1 MDQLNRPA
9 RALRW
14 APIVLVGA
22 YLAIPILCSIAFAVF
37 PGGSFSLESY
47 SVLGSDASLLDAAA
61 RTLTI
66 AVLTVVVLL
75 AVLVPAVVA
84 VHLWAPKLRPVL
96 EILCTLPLV
105 VPSIALAAGVV
116 SMLRWGAS
124 QGRGSIPNEIS
135 QTLQNPDLPL
145 ILVGTYVVL
154 CLPFTFRSIDAGLRT
169 IPLKAI
175 VEGSTILGSSTW
187 GTIWRVVL
195 PNIRGPVQFSVFFGT
210 ALCFGEFS
218 IAATLS
224 QQTVPVWLFTVSNTD
239 FRASIAVA
247 VLLNLTTWALML
259 LATFA
264 AGRLAPAPQVDEDD
278 ASVPTPRTPSRK
290 VTAS

>member
-1 MDQLNRPA
+1 MA
-9 RALRW
+9 RLTSPLRW
-14 APIVLVGA
+14 VPILAVAL
-22 YLAIPILCSIAFAVF
+22 YLAVPIICSIAFATF
-37 PGGSFSLESY
+37 PGGSFSLRAFE
-47 SVLGSDASLLDAAA
+47 VLTGDQNLASAAL

-66 AVLTVVVLL
+66 AAITIVVLL
-75 AVLVPAVVA
+75 LTLVPAVVA
-84 VHLWAPKLRPVL
+84 VHLWAPRLRPLL
-96 EILCTLPLV
+96 EVLCTLPLV
-105 VPSIALAAGVV
+105 VPSIALAAGVI
-116 SMLRWGAS
+116 SLLRWGAS
-124 QGRGSIPNEIS
+124 QGRGSVPGQIS

-175 VEGSTILGSSTW
+175 VEGSTILGASTW

-195 PNIRGPVQFSVFFGT
+195 PNIAGPVRFSAFFGT

-224 QQTVPVWLFTVSNTD
+224 QQTVPVWLFTVSQTD

-259 LATFA
+259 LATVA
-264 AGRLAPAPQVDEDD
+264 ASRMAPTRVIDD
-278 ASVPTPRTPSRK
+278 SNTADPAQSASPEK